1 MIGLLAFCAPFSKDQ
16 RREKTVTID
25 IRQLWR
31 GRRGYGI
38 EHMSTSTSNRKSVRA
53 AAGRFASTQ
62 WSLVL
67 AAGQRSTPE
76 AEQALAKLCGA
87 YWPPIYAYLRRRGY
101 LAPEAEDLTQSFF
114 VRLLEKNHLRDAS
127 PERGKFRSFLLA
139 SLKHFLANEWDRERA
154 RKRGGQFQFISL
166 EEINSQ
172 ESTRLPDPQT
182 LTPEEQ
188 FERQWALTAL
198 NRVIGRLGEE
208 YMDAGKARLF
218 ENLKDFLIG
227 ADGLP
232 YQQVAVALEM
242 SEGAVK
248 TAVHRLRGRFRK
260 MLRAEIAE
268 TLPHP
273 DDSSEID
280 GEIRY
285 LLKTLSS

>member
-1 MIGLLAFCAPFSKDQ
+1 VIGLLAFCSPFSKDQ
-16 RREKTVTID
+16 RRENKVTID
-25 IRQLWR
+25 IRLLWR
-31 GRRGYGI
+31 GRRGCGI
-38 EHMSTSTSNRKSVRA
+38 EHMSTSTSNRKSVHA

-67 AAGQRSTPE
+67 AAGRRSTPD

-101 LAPEAEDLTQSFF
+101 PAPEAEDLSQSFF
-114 VRLLEKNHLRDAS
+114 VRLLEKNYLRDAS

-154 RKRGGQFQFISL
+154 RKRGGQFQFIGL
-166 EEINSQ
+166 EDIASQ
-172 ESTRLPDPQT
+172 ERERLLDSQT

-198 NRVIGRLGEE
+198 NRVIARLGGE
-208 YMDAGKARLF
+208 YKDAGKASLF
-218 ENLKDFLIG
+218 DCLKDFLIG
-227 ADGLP
+227 TDGLP
-232 YQQVAVALEM
+232 YQLVAVALEM

-248 TAVHRLRGRFRK
+248 TAVHRLRSRFRK
-260 MLRAEIAE
+260 LLRAEIAE

-273 DDSSEID
+273 DDSAEID

-285 LLKTLSS
+285 LLKTLGS

>member
-1 MIGLLAFCAPFSKDQ
+1 
-16 RREKTVTID
+16 
-25 IRQLWR
+25 
-31 GRRGYGI
+31 
-38 EHMSTSTSNRKSVRA
+38 MSASTSNQKSVQ
-53 AAGRFASTQ
+53 AAGCFTSTQ

-101 LAPEAEDLTQSFF
+101 STPEAEDLTQSFF
-114 VRLLEKNHLRDAS
+114 VRLLEKNYLRDAN

-139 SLKHFLANEWDRERA
+139 SLKHFLANEWDRAQA
-154 RKRGGQFQFISL
+154 RKRGGQFQFIGL
-166 EEINSQ
+166 EEIAAQ
-172 ESTRLPDPQT
+172 ENARQLDRYT

-198 NRVIGRLGEE
+198 NRVFARLEEE
-208 YMDAGKARLF
+208 YKDAGKARLF
-218 ENLKDFLIG
+218 DHLKDFLIG
-227 ADGLP
+227 TDGLP
-232 YQQVAVALEM
+232 YQQVAVSLEM

-260 MLRAEIAE
+260 LLRAEIAE

-273 DDSSEID
+273 DNQDEVD

-285 LLKTLSS
+285 LLKTLTS

>member
-1 MIGLLAFCAPFSKDQ
+1 
-16 RREKTVTID
+16 
-25 IRQLWR
+25 
-31 GRRGYGI
+31 
-38 EHMSTSTSNRKSVRA
+38 MSASTSNQKSVQA
-53 AAGRFASTQ
+53 AAGCFTSTQ

-101 LAPEAEDLTQSFF
+101 SAPEAEYLAQSFF
-114 VRLLEKNHLRDAS
+114 VRLLEKNYLRDAN

-139 SLKHFLANEWDRERA
+139 SLKHFLANEWDRAQA
-154 RKRGGQFQFISL
+154 RKRGGQFQFIGL
-166 EEINSQ
+166 EEIAAQ
-172 ESTRLPDPQT
+172 ENERRLDPYT

-188 FERQWALTAL
+188 YERQWALTAL
-198 NRVIGRLGEE
+198 NRVIARLGEE
-208 YMDAGKARLF
+208 YKAAGKARLF
-218 ENLKDFLIG
+218 DHLKDFLIG
-227 ADGLP
+227 TDGLP
-232 YQQVAVALEM
+232 YQQVAVSLEM

-260 MLRAEIAE
+260 LLRAEIAE

-273 DDSSEID
+273 DNQDEVD

>member
-1 MIGLLAFCAPFSKDQ
+1 
-16 RREKTVTID
+16 
-25 IRQLWR
+25 
-31 GRRGYGI
+31 
-38 EHMSTSTSNRKSVRA
+38 
-53 AAGRFASTQ
+53 
-62 WSLVL
+62 
-67 AAGQRSTPE
+67 
-76 AEQALAKLCGA
+76 
-87 YWPPIYAYLRRRGY
+87 

-139 SLKHFLANEWDRERA
+139 SLKHFLANEWDRANA

-166 EEINSQ
+166 EEIASQ
-172 ESTRLPDPQT
+172 ENRRPPDSQT

-198 NRVIGRLGEE
+198 NRVIALLGAE
-208 YMDAGKARLF
+208 YKDAGKSRLF
-218 ENLKDFLIG
+218 ESLKSFLIG

-232 YQQVAVALEM
+232 YRQVAVALEM

-248 TAVHRLRGRFRK
+248 TAVHRLRSRFRK

-268 TLPHP
+268 TLPRP
-273 DDSSEID
+273 DDQAEVD

>member
-1 MIGLLAFCAPFSKDQ
+1 MSAFASNSK
-16 RREKTVTID
+16 
-25 IRQLWR
+25 
-31 GRRGYGI
+31 
-38 EHMSTSTSNRKSVRA
+38 SARA
-53 AAGRFASTQ
+53 AAGRFTSTQ

-67 AAGQRSTPE
+67 AAGRRSAPE

-101 LAPEAEDLTQSFF
+101 SAPEAEDLTQSFF
-114 VRLLEKNHLRDAS
+114 VRLLEKNYLQDAC
-127 PERGKFRSFLLA
+127 PERGKFRSFLLT
-139 SLKHFLANEWDRERA
+139 SLKHFLANEWDRAQA
-154 RKRGGQFQFISL
+154 RKRGGQYQFISL
-166 EEINSQ
+166 EEIASQ
-172 ESTRLPDPQT
+172 ENWRPTDPHT

-198 NRVIGRLGEE
+198 NRVIARLGEE
-208 YMDAGKARLF
+208 YKDAGKARLF
-218 ENLKDFLIG
+218 DHLKDFLIG
-227 ADGLP
+227 TEGLP
-232 YQQVAVALEM
+232 YQQVAVSLEI

-260 MLRAEIAE
+260 LLRAEIAE

-273 DDSSEID
+273 ENQDEID

>member
-1 MIGLLAFCAPFSKDQ
+1 
-16 RREKTVTID
+16 
-25 IRQLWR
+25 
-31 GRRGYGI
+31 
-38 EHMSTSTSNRKSVRA
+38 MSTSTSNRKSVHA

-67 AAGQRSTPE
+67 AAGRHSTPD

-139 SLKHFLANEWDRERA
+139 SLKHFLANEWDRAKA

-166 EEINSQ
+166 EEIASQ
-172 ESTRLPDPQT
+172 EDRRPPDPQT

-198 NRVIGRLGEE
+198 NRVIALLGAE
-208 YMDAGKARLF
+208 YTGAGKARLF
-218 ENLKDFLIG
+218 ESLKGFLIG

-232 YQQVAVALEM
+232 YRQVAVALEM

-248 TAVHRLRGRFRK
+248 TAIHRLRSRFRK
-260 MLRAEIAE
+260 LLRAEIAE
-268 TLPHP
+268 TLHRP
-273 DDSSEID
+273 DDQAEVD